1 MTTYYTNCNLWTGT
15 EKATT
20 SNAWFGVAAGKI
32 TATGTG
38 DAPLQPEDDLVDLNG
53 QTVIPGLINAH
64 VHLSMDPERNN
75 LDHRS
80 ETEVAVNAIK
90 AARQLLAAGVTTVRD
105 CGCAFN
111 VDIKLKQLG
120 KQVGEPLP
128 TIVPSGRP
136 MSMTGGHGDF
146 VEGVNG
152 ESNMSY
158 LVDSPDEMRKAVRTA
173 IKLGADNIKVMA
185 TGGVMSPNDSIDDT
199 ALTVPEMAVAVEE
212 AHNKHRTVAAHAQ
225 GHAGIQNALDA
236 GVDSIEHGI
245 YIDEHQVQSMIA
257 HHQYLVPTLNAPV
270 AISRYG
276 RETLPAYM
284 TRKNDAVRD
293 DFFDHLK
300 MVFKTDLN
308 VVCGTDA
315 GTPFNRFDRGTQEEL
330 ALWVDECGATTL
342 QAMQGA
348 TIKAAQLL
356 KVDQQ
361 RGTLQPGH
369 AADFLVLA
377 KDPLTDIHALM
388 QTDKQV
394 FQNGSRVH

>member
-136 MSMTGGHGDF
+136 MSMTGGM
-146 VEGVNG
+146 VIL
-152 ESNMSY
+152 S
-158 LVDSPDEMRKAVRTA
+158 KASTE
-173 IKLGADNIKVMA
+173 KA
-185 TGGVMSPNDSIDDT
+185 TCLISSTP
-199 ALTVPEMAVAVEE
+199 LTKCAKPC
-212 AHNKHRTVAAHAQ
+212 AQ
-225 GHAGIQNALDA
+225 R
-236 GVDSIEHGI
+236 S
-245 YIDEHQVQSMIA
+245 SS
-257 HHQYLVPTLNAPV
+257 API
-270 AISRYG
+270 ISRSW
-276 RETLPAYM
+276 RLVASCPPMIQLMTL
-284 TRKNDAVRD
+284 
-293 DFFDHLK
+293 H
-300 MVFKTDLN
+300 
-308 VVCGTDA
+308 
-315 GTPFNRFDRGTQEEL
+315 
-330 ALWVDECGATTL
+330 
-342 QAMQGA
+342 
-348 TIKAAQLL
+348 
-356 KVDQQ
+356 
-361 RGTLQPGH
+361 
-369 AADFLVLA
+369 
-377 KDPLTDIHALM
+377 
-388 QTDKQV
+388 
-394 FQNGSRVH
+394 